1 VRMTRPDSGTPWGFR
16 LQGGRDFN
24 SALTIQKVSKGG
36 MAERHGVCVGDRVVS
51 IGGDPTHNW
60 THQQAQQA
68 VIRCGNELDLGLA
81 SGGGGFNHAYFQP
94 QPQQHQFQPAAAP
107 YSPPARQTAGNSSGA
122 TRLPAANAITSLSL
136 TLYSITLRRHS
147 SSRHSSSR
155 HSHSSFSP
163 QQFSPPQQF
172 LAAELFSACST
183 AAAAPPA
190 PAPRSAAP
198 LMSSVGGG
206 GGSAGL
212 SGRSRRGEAQRQT
225 QQAAG
230 GVPVC
235 SVCGSVIRGPFLV
248 ALDKCFCPDH
258 FNCSVCGRNLEP
270 CGFVEE
276 ANQLYCEDD
285 YVRLLAP
292 RCGSCQQTIVS
303 ESVHAMDQYF
313 HRQCFVCA
321 HCRQSIAG
329 GSSELRTTG
338 PTARR
343 TGATCFFTKCAKCHE
358 AIAPIDRFVEVLGGT
373 YHAECFCCAVCGT
386 CLEGKP
392 FAPKDGK
399 AYCKLHARR
408 F

>member
-122 TRLPAANAITSLSL
+122 TRLPAANASP
-136 TLYSITLRRHS
+136 S
-147 SSRHSSSR
+147 S
-155 HSHSSFSP
+155 P
-163 QQFSPPQQF
+163 
-172 LAAELFSACST
+172 
-183 AAAAPPA
+183 
-190 PAPRSAAP
+190 
-198 LMSSVGGG
+198 
-206 GGSAGL
+206 
-212 SGRSRRGEAQRQT
+212 SRRGEAQRQT

-329 GSSELRTTG
+329 RKFRVEDNRPYCEKDWGDL
-338 PTARR
+338 
-343 TGATCFFTKCAKCHE
+343 FFTKCAKCHE